1 MDEPLAI
8 AIRRYFCD
16 NFSFFLTNTH
26 SYVCQ
31 YSFLVH
37 DNGALKTT
45 GIIMC
50 IMVGII
56 GEKIWCIRTVFL
68 YLTED
73 APSEID
79 VLSVMFASVE
89 KSECNIRAGTS
100 RWQPHDRRTYREA
113 LYFSQT
119 FTGIFGRIARPNQSY
134 EPGKSC
140 VRMKRM
146 ATLSNRENETI
157 TKLGR

>member
-1 MDEPLAI
+1 MSLSRVAI
-8 AIRRYFCD
+8 VIRYFSD
-16 NFSFFLTNTH
+16 TFAIYNFPYFVTNTH
-26 SYVCQ
+26 IYLLYSYVCQ

-73 APSEID
+73 APSE
-79 VLSVMFASVE
+79 S
-89 KSECNIRAGTS
+89 
-100 RWQPHDRRTYREA
+100 TYYR
-113 LYFSQT
+113 
-119 FTGIFGRIARPNQSY
+119 
-134 EPGKSC
+134 
-140 VRMKRM
+140 
-146 ATLSNRENETI
+146 
-157 TKLGR
+157 